1 MDFVKT
7 AVYIAAT
14 AVMLAAIILMPE
26 AAPVASGFYVMILS
40 SYLGLDVWAMIQKT
54 SAMPKGEYRN
64 VKVSRYLVTMGSYIL
79 LMGCGV
85 AMTRLK
91 GTDYGTMNATFL
103 SAEFV
108 VVTILLGGLEGNKIA
123 TQMKED
129 QNEKV

>member
-54 SAMPKGEYRN
+54 SAMPKGEYRD